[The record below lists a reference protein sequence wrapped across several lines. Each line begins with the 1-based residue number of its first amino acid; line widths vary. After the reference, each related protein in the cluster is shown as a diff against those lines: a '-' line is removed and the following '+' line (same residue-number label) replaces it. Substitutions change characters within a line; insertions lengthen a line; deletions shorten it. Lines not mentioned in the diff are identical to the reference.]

1 MDAIVLFSHGS
12 VLCGAERNLLE
23 IAERMRARGD
33 APIVEV
39 GFLNY
44 TEPTFEHAVQRC
56 AELGATRILI
66 APYFLVAGKFV
77 VKDLPAQLASI
88 RAAFPS
94 IEFVVADVI
103 GFHESLVDAIL
114 DSASR
119 ATEPRHWRSFIAE
132 AGDSCRENPKC
143 PLYGAPPCRVMM
155 PRQVTA

>member
-1 MDAIVLFSHGS
+1 VNAIVLFSHGS

-23 IAERMRARGD
+23 LAERMRMRGD

-44 TEPTFEHAVQRC
+44 TDPSFERAVQRC
-56 AELGATRILI
+56 AELGATRIII

-77 VKDLPAQLASI
+77 IKDLPAQIDAA

-103 GFHESLVDAIL
+103 GFHESLADAIL
-114 DSASR
+114 DSAAGARTPQAWKSV
-119 ATEPRHWRSFIAE
+119 IAE
-132 AGDSCRENPKC
+132 AADSCRENPKC
-143 PLYGAPPCRVMM
+143 PLYGAPPCRV
-155 PRQVTA
+155 VTEATA